1 MSPKAQ
7 LEQDYDYIV
16 VGAGS
21 AGCVIASRLTEDPDC
36 RVLLLEAGRSD
47 RTTICRKPG
56 MVSIIHTEPKIK
68 KKFDW
73 GYYSHPRP
81 WTVDRKIPMVR
92 GKVLGGSSS
101 INGMV
106 FVRGNRKNFDDW
118 AADGCDGWSY
128 DDVLPAFQ
136 RLEAFESGA
145 DDYRGADGP
154 IAVTRA
160 TDISPLSEAF
170 LHGAAAFTGTS
181 VVEDYNAASQE
192 GTSLFQLS
200 AKDGVRY
207 STSEGYLEPARG
219 RKNLTVMTGAVV
231 HRVLIEARRAIGV
244 EVSIAGV
251 QRTLRVT
258 QEVVLSAGAFGSA
271 QLLMLS
277 GIGPSEHLQ
286 EHGLKVLEDLP
297 VGQNLHDH
305 LFFPLV
311 YLAPR
316 AGHRGTAR
324 HFFSGML
331 KEYLF
336 GNTWFARSV
345 FETVAFLKTDA
356 SEPIP
361 DLQVHTL
368 PWAYPAPNQDAPVRP
383 VVDLR
388 PCLTVQPTLIYPKSR
403 GEVRLL
409 SADPAADLHIDP
421 HYLEAPEDVEHL
433 MRGIALCREIM
444 THPLLAAETE
454 GELEPGPEF
463 LEGDALR
470 RELPN
475 RVCTVYHPV
484 GTCRMG
490 SDSRAVVDP
499 RLRVRGVDGLRVAD
513 ASIMPSITGGNT
525 NAPSIMIGE
534 RAANFIREAQ

>member
-1 MSPKAQ
+1 MSSRLQ
-7 LEQDYDYIV
+7 IEQDYDYIV

-21 AGCVIASRLTEDPDC
+21 AGCVIAHRLSEDPDC

-47 RTTICRKPG
+47 RTTLCRKPG
-56 MVSIIHTEPKIK
+56 MVSIIHMEPKIK
-68 KKFDW
+68 QKFDW
-73 GYYSHPRP
+73 GFYSHPRD
-81 WTVDRKIPMVR
+81 WTVDRKMPMVR

-118 AADGCDGWSY
+118 AAEGCDGWSY
-128 DDVLPAFQ
+128 DDVLPAYQ
-136 RLEAFESGA
+136 RLETFESGA
-145 DDYRGADGP
+145 DDYRGGAGP

-160 TDISPLSEAF
+160 QDISPVSEAF
-170 LHGAAAFTGTS
+170 RQGAAAFMGTP
-181 VVEDYNAASQE
+181 VLEDYNAASQE

-200 AKDGVRY
+200 AKGGVRY
-207 STSEGYLEPARG
+207 STSEGYLEPARE
-219 RKNLTVMTGAVV
+219 RSNLTVLTGALV
-231 HRVLIEARRAIGV
+231 HRVLLEGKRAVGLQVSIGGV
-244 EVSIAGV
+244 ERA
-251 QRTLRVT
+251 LRVK
-258 QEVVLSAGAFGSA
+258 QEVVLCAGVFGSA

-277 GIGPSEHLQ
+277 GIGPADQLRTQGIE
-286 EHGLKVLEDLP
+286 VAEDLP

-311 YLAPR
+311 FLAPR
-316 AGHRGTAR
+316 AGHRGTSL
-324 HFFSGML
+324 HFFMGML
-331 KEYLF
+331 KEYVF

-345 FETVAFLKTDA
+345 FETVAFFKTDP

-361 DLQVHTL
+361 NLQVHTL

-388 PCLTVQPTLIYPKSR
+388 PCLTVLPTLIYPKSR
-403 GEVRLL
+403 GEVRLT
-409 SADPAADLHIDP
+409 SADPNASLHIDP
-421 HYLEAPEDVEHL
+421 HYLEAPEDVEQL
-433 MRGIALCREIM
+433 MRGIEICREIM
-444 THPLLAAETE
+444 THPLISAETT
-454 GELEPGPEF
+454 GELEPGPAF
-463 LEGDALR
+463 FDAAALR

-490 SDSRAVVDP
+490 NDARAVVDP
-499 RLRVRGVDGLRVAD
+499 QLRVRGIEGLRVAD

-525 NAPSIMIGE
+525 NAPCIMIGE
-534 RAANFIREAQ
+534 RASEFLRASQ